1 VTPEDVANDL
11 VNLAIMVRL
20 EHNPDGSREELV
32 RFLAAVLPAHEAMV
46 RAKVAAELH
55 ARADAGVP
63 GTGFKRGL
71 RAAAHHANPTTI
83 EDAARALQAMYERD
97 IARGDL

>member
-1 VTPEDVANDL
+1 VLEPMPSKDVPDDL
-11 VNLAIMVRL
+11 ARLAM
-20 EHNPDGSREELV
+20 DGMAARDI
-32 RFLAAVLPAHEAMV
+32 RACLAAVLPAHEAMV

-55 ARADAGVP
+55 ARADEGVP

-83 EDAARALQAMYERD
+83 EDAARALQVMYEQD
-97 IARGDL
+97 IAGGEGT